1 MIQLLR
7 VCLPMQRFMGLISG
21 QGTKIPQAAGQLSP
35 CMATEEACVP
45 QLLSPFA
52 QEPVLC
58 NKRSPRATTRE
69 SLHAA
74 TKGPHVAM
82 KTQSSK
88 KKKKKKKK
96 KSFTFL
102 LQYSEVRCCIFIKK
116 KDYTTPFIQIHIHYL
131 LSRTLAV

>member
-52 QEPVLC
+52 PEPVLC

-88 KKKKKKKK
+88 KKKRKKNHSHFYYSTQKFVVVYLLKKKI
-96 KSFTFL
+96 TQL
-102 LQYSEVRCCIFIKK
+102 
-116 KDYTTPFIQIHIHYL
+116 L
-131 LSRTLAV
+131 LSRFIFIISYQEL

>member
-1 MIQLLR
+1 MSI
-7 VCLPMQRFMGLISG
+7 VKKKNKDFPGDPVVKSLPSNAEFMGLISG

-52 QEPVLC
+52 PEPVLC

-88 KKKKKKKK
+88 KKKEKK
-96 KSFTFL
+96 
-102 LQYSEVRCCIFIKK
+102 I
-116 KDYTTPFIQIHIHYL
+116 IHIFTTVL
-131 LSRTLAV
+131 RSLSYIY